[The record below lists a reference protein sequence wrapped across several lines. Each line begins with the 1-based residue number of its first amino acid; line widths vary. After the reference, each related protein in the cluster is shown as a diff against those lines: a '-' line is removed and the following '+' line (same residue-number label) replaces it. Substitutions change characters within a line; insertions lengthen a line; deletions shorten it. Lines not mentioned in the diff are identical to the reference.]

1 MRRIAVMKRLIGAEI
16 RNLQNLIARSLD
28 KFTGSIQEVSLSGS
42 NFFILKYL
50 SENRNRDVFQR
61 DIEKVSSITKS
72 TCSKVLSVMES
83 KGLITR
89 SSIEDARFKKIEIT
103 PLGEELSKKIDER
116 VYAHDKSLVEGLT
129 EEQIQTFLFCID
141 TIKSIDN
148 LEVVNEDIEAIGPFH
163 TGKQKGRCFQHLV
176 CGLGGRLR
184 MYYSLCHGQAD

>member
-89 SSIEDARFKKIEIT
+89 SAIDDARFKKIEIT

-141 TIKSIDN
+141 TIKSNILKN
-148 LEVVNEDIEAIGPFH
+148 
-163 TGKQKGRCFQHLV
+163 
-176 CGLGGRLR
+176 
-184 MYYSLCHGQAD
+184 Y